1 MTKYGRVTVADR
13 HLESR
18 GYLLLTYPTKTK
30 YGIDYDQQK
39 VKIPFY
45 ENPSIQETQSSR
57 YANYKLLGRNSNLL
71 AFLGADSRALEL
83 RFNLTL
89 PHLEHFI
96 TELPWLNKDYLSS
109 KGKAFAIE
117 RSPTIGQEELGT
129 VMTATG
135 QFDFVDMS
143 QAQVDANK
151 LLAQNEAAAESLAGD
166 TYKNQKGLKSIEAIE
181 QHRQAFNTLRADAAG
196 IDVSAFNQPADVGPV
211 GRFFDK
217 YLLNEPPPSQS
228 GGDVKA
234 AFYYFTNL
242 IRTTTLGS
250 RELGL
255 GPPIVRLSFGPLYQD
270 VPCAAMKYAIE
281 IDELSGY
288 DRDTLLPRRVKIH
301 LSLQELRVGEYSYH
315 TPNEL
320 LSDDNVPTWES
331 VFDYGTVDPRI
342 GPRINTGTSLN
353 DKEAAFLADLEKR
366 II

>member
-1 MTKYGRVTVADR
+1 MTKYGRVTVPDR
-13 HLESR
+13 HLEAR

-30 YGIDYDQQK
+30 SGIDYDQQK

-83 RFNLTL
+83 RFTLTL

-117 RSPTIGQEELGT
+117 KSPTIGQEDLGT
-129 VMTATG
+129 VMAATG
-135 QFDFVDMS
+135 QFDFASMS
-143 QAQVDANK
+143 QAQDDANQ
-151 LLAQNEAAAESLAGD
+151 LLAENEAAAESLAGD

-181 QHRQAFNTLRADAAG
+181 HHRQAFDTLRADAAG
-196 IDVSAFNQPADVGPV
+196 IAVSAFNQPSDGGPI
-211 GRFFDK
+211 GSFLDK
-217 YLLNEPPPSQS
+217 FITQPPPSQS
-228 GGDVKA
+228 GGNVKA

-288 DRDTLLPRRVKIH
+288 DRDTLLPRRVKIQ

-315 TPNEL
+315 KPNEL
-320 LSDDNVPTWES
+320 LSNDNVPTWES
-331 VFDYGTVDPRI
+331 VFDFGTVDPRI
-342 GPRINTGTSLN
+342 GPRINTGTSLG
-353 DKEAAFLADLEKR
+353 DREAAFLADLEKR
-366 II
+366 I